1 MPNRMMKDSLFT
13 SEKIS
18 LLSDFEFRVWVSLIL
33 LVDDVGRGD
42 ARPAII
48 KGHAFPLRER
58 VTNRDID
65 AALHGLAD
73 KGCVSLYTVDG
84 KPYFYFPTWGN
95 HQRIR
100 DVKPKYPA
108 PEDGEIVV
116 RGNLP
121 QPAANCGELLL
132 EEETKK
138 KKETE
143 TKKKSKRAPAQFTP
157 PTFEE
162 VRDYIAERGN
172 KIDVKGFWDFYATPN
187 ERNETWLDSNGKPV
201 QSWKQKVITW
211 ENNQSRNRKQ
221 AAPLTVNNMSDAEKA
236 AKLAETQKLYARL
249 AAKSEKSGG
258 AE

>member
-18 LLSDFEFRVWVSLIL
+18 SLSDFEFRVWVSLIL

-108 PEDGEIVV
+108 PEDGEMVP

-121 QPAANCGELLL
+121 QPAAACGELPP
-132 EEETKK
+132 EKETKK
-138 KKETE
+138 KIETE
-143 TKKKSKRAPAQFTP
+143 IKRKSKRARAQFTP

-172 KIDVKGFWDFYATPN
+172 KVDAKRFWDFYATPN
-187 ERNETWLDSNGKPV
+187 YNNETWIDSNGKQV
-201 QSWKQKVITW
+201 RSWKQKVITW
-211 ENNQSRNRKQ
+211 ENNQNGNRTQ
-221 AAPLTVNNMSDAEKA
+221 AAPKPVPGMSDEEKVATMRRMYAALEAEN
-236 AKLAETQKLYARL
+236 AEN
-249 AAKSEKSGG
+249 
-258 AE
+258 